1 MKGLGDMDGLL
12 KDLEGMGG
20 EGHYMPMGGEGDY
33 MPMGG
38 EGHYMPSGG

>member
-1 MKGLGDMDGLL
+1 MDGLL
-12 KDLEGMGG
+12 KDLEGKEG